1 MNKFGAREYALGVQH
16 LLAMFGSTVLVP
28 LITGLSPAV
37 ALFTAGVGTLLF
49 HLCTKG
55 IVPVFQGSSF
65 AYIGALCVIIGEYG
79 IPAAQSGIMAA
90 GMVYLVLA
98 AVVYAIGPDRIRKIL
113 PPIVTGPVIIII
125 GLSLTGVGVKDAFGF
140 VNECTFGLKAAQN
153 IFIALFVFVVVIFG
167 MNSRKKLFNM
177 VPILLGILF
186 GYLLCVV
193 LKLCGLFEMDFTPVR
208 EAPWLNL
215 PFVGDKFGIAQIGNP
230 FTAPQFNLTA
240 ILMIAPIALVTFME
254 HVGDITTNGAV
265 VGKDFFKD
273 PGLHRTLAG
282 DGLATLVAGLLG
294 GPANTTYSENT
305 GVLATTKNY
314 NPALLR
320 IAAVFAI
327 LLGLFGKFGAVLQT
341 IPAPVKGGI
350 ELILFGMIASV
361 GVRTI
366 VEAKLNMAS
375 TRNLCIMGSVLCAG
389 IGLGA
394 IGGISLVI
402 RSIPVNISALFVAT
416 VVGVIMNAI
425 LPADFLQQP
434 AAENQSK

>member
-1 MNKFGAREYALGVQH
+1 MSKFGAREYALGVQH

-65 AYIGALCVIIGEYG
+65 AYIGALLIIIGKYG

-90 GMVYLVLA
+90 GLVYLALAVL
-98 AVVYAIGPDRIRKIL
+98 VYYIGPDRLRKIL

-140 VNECTFGLKAAQN
+140 VNDCVFDLKAFQN
-153 IFIALFVFVVVIFG
+153 FIIAIFVFAVVMAG
-167 MNSRKKLFNM
+167 MNSRRKLFNM
-177 VPILLGILF
+177 VPILLGILL
-186 GYLLCVV
+186 GYILCCV
-193 LKLCGLFEMDFTPVR
+193 LYLCKWFPMDFTPVC
-208 EAPWLNL
+208 EAPWLNI
-215 PFVGDKFGIAQIGNP
+215 PFIGDKFGTDQIGNP
-230 FTAPQFNLTA
+230 FTMPQFNVTA

-273 PGLHRTLAG
+273 PGLHRTLMG

-366 VEAKLNMAS
+366 VEAKLNMTS

-389 IGLGA
+389 IGLGS

-402 RSIPVNISALFVAT
+402 HDIPVNISALFVAT

-425 LPADFLQQP
+425 LPSDFDELIKH
-434 AAENQSK
+434 N

>member
-1 MNKFGAREYALGVQH
+1 MNKFGVREYALGVQH

-90 GMVYLVLA
+90 GVVYLVLA
-98 AVVYAIGPDRIRKIL
+98 AIVYAIGPDRLRKIL

-140 VNECTFGLKAAQN
+140 GAECVFDLKALQN
-153 IFIALFVFVVVIFG
+153 IFIALFVFTVVMFG

-215 PFVGDKFGIAQIGNP
+215 PFVGDKFGVAQIGNP
-230 FTAPQFNLTA
+230 FTVPQFNLTA

-394 IGGISLVI
+394 IGGISLVVG
-402 RSIPVNISALFVAT
+402 SVPVNVSALFVAT
-416 VVGVIMNAI
+416 VVGVLMNAI
-425 LPADFLQQP
+425 LPQDFD
-434 AAENQSK
+434 EKIKRN